1 MSKMKEL
8 VSKINEIIEEEHLT
22 EEEKFELFS
31 EIFSL
36 NISLSSFKEKGEKF
50 MSENKEN
57 YSLQNKIIG
66 IPLEAVLVFLGEQD
80 VQSS

>member
-1 MSKMKEL
+1 MGKMKEL

-36 NISLSSFKEKGEKF
+36 VSF
-50 MSENKEN
+50 
-57 YSLQNKIIG
+57 I
-66 IPLEAVLVFLGEQD
+66 VFTSG
-80 VQSS
+80 S